1 MNSCIFVVLVL
12 LLETDCRPVGQ
23 DVLAGEEFLAV
34 FMRSHRPRST
44 YRKTT
49 TTQVT
54 TEPTT
59 PSTATTTEVV
69 PTTLETEPPSV
80 VSVRVS
86 SSVRKEAV
94 HEPVNEPIH
103 EAVSAA
109 AQRSHFSVESSGY
122 REASERREE
131 DSVAEAS
138 QDVPLESLNVEE
150 NKPIA
155 EALTLEESGIHYES
169 RVSSETSHS
178 RIYFSQ
184 PKHSSQ
190 SVLAQTPATRK
201 YHPLPPLPEEDE
213 AKYEP
218 QILTQAFSQDNG
230 NRKYGPEILLTQTH
244 QESKT
249 SPHIIFTQDEQEH
262 KSSSDDTSK
271 FEPEVIVTRQETK
284 YGPEIVVTQTH
295 SESKYTPELFAT
307 QAQTGSQ
314 PVNNN
319 SEEERR
325 AETVISQTQETRKYI
340 GQNREQR
347 QYTPQNSQQQ
357 ERSNDGSFVA
367 QAPPSEPAEQ
377 YKSQPNEQ
385 QEERNYEQPEQN
397 YEVDEA
403 ISVMTNGRAH
413 GVQTESPSS
422 HKFGFVQEGRNYR
435 KYRVEEKTPDGFIV
449 GEYGVVN
456 HDGGGIRGVRYT
468 ADGSISPRLIYEAL
482 VKFLSLK

>member
-1 MNSCIFVVLVL
+1 MNICIFVVLVL
-12 LLETDCRPVGQ
+12 LLETHCRPLAQ

-54 TEPTT
+54 TEQTT
-59 PSTATTTEVV
+59 PSIPTATEPI

-94 HEPVNEPIH
+94 HEPLHEPIH
-103 EAVSAA
+103 ETVSAA

-122 REASERREE
+122 REASGRREE

-138 QDVPLESLNVEE
+138 QDVPLESLHVEE
-150 NKPIA
+150 NKPVA
-155 EALTLEESGIHYES
+155 EALTLEESGVHYES

-184 PKHSSQ
+184 PKLPTQSHLVQPSSQ
-190 SVLAQTPATRK
+190 ANRK
-201 YHPLPPLPEEDE
+201 YHPLPPLPEEE
-213 AKYEP
+213 PKYER

-230 NRKYGPEILLTQTH
+230 DRKYGPEIILTQTH
-244 QESKT
+244 QESKN

-262 KSSSDDTSK
+262 KSADDSSK

-284 YGPEIVVTQTH
+284 YGPEIVVTQTQ

-314 PVNNN
+314 PEINS
-319 SEEERR
+319 SEEESR
-325 AETVISQTQETRKYI
+325 AETVISQTQETRKYV

-347 QYTPQNSQQQ
+347 QYTPQTQSQ
-357 ERSNDGSFVA
+357 ERSQDGSFGG
-367 QAPPSEPAEQ
+367 QASSAESAEQ

-385 QEERNYEQPEQN
+385 QAERNYEQPEQN

>member
-1 MNSCIFVVLVL
+1 ML
-12 LLETDCRPVGQ
+12 LLETDCRPLAQ

-54 TEPTT
+54 TEQTT
-59 PSTATTTEVV
+59 PSIPTATEAI

-103 EAVSAA
+103 DAVSAA

-122 REASERREE
+122 REASGRREE

-138 QDVPLESLNVEE
+138 HDVPLESLNVEE
-150 NKPIA
+150 NKPVA

-178 RIYFSQ
+178 RIYFNQ
-184 PKHSSQ
+184 PKPSSQ
-190 SVLAQTPATRK
+190 SILVQPPANRK
-201 YHPLPPLPEEDE
+201 YQPLPPLPEVEE
-213 AKYEP
+213 KYEP
-218 QILTQAFSQDNG
+218 QILSQAFTQNNG
-230 NRKYGPEILLTQTH
+230 DRKYGPGILLTQTH
-244 QESKT
+244 QESKI

-262 KSSSDDTSK
+262 KSSADDASK

-284 YGPEIVVTQTH
+284 YGPEIVVTQTQ

-314 PVNNN
+314 SVINS
-319 SEEERR
+319 SEEESR
-325 AETVISQTQETRKYI
+325 AETVISQTQETRKYV

-347 QYTPQNSQQQ
+347 QYSPQTSESQ
-357 ERSNDGSFVA
+357 ERSQDGPYGGHTSSGE
-367 QAPPSEPAEQ
+367 SEEQ

-385 QEERNYEQPEQN
+385 HAERNYEQPEQN

-413 GVQTESPSS
+413 GVQTESPSN